1 MHVRFAACTLLAL
14 MLLLITPA
22 PFEAATSFPD
32 MDGRWFRYRE
42 AVEYLQE
49 KGIVGG
55 YEDGTFKPTQTINRA
70 ELLKLIFA
78 GKSKVT
84 PSQRR
89 CFSDVNPDA
98 WYAPYVCTAK
108 QRGIVSGYPDGTF
121 RGEETVNFAEAV
133 KMVLHA
139 YGHQVT
145 EGEGKQWYKPYTEAI
160 AAEDILPQH
169 SYLPWQPL
177 TRERAADLLW
187 RVLKHDQERFI
198 PRLSAGCG
206 RAKPVAPTSV
216 TVRGQERSFLITVPA
231 SYVPH
236 DPMPLVVAFHGR
248 TNSNEQVRK
257 YMGLDRELGKSIIAY
272 PAALKTTNGSFSW
285 ANPGDKA
292 QEIRDIAFFDA
303 IVEKLAE
310 DYCID
315 MDRIVVVGHSL
326 GAWMANTVACVRG
339 DVVRASAT
347 VGGDSVITTCNGP
360 AAAMIMHNPKDNLAP
375 FSGAQRVLA
384 LRLETNVCGES
395 KPSEP
400 GPSNLQ
406 CKGYSGCTGKNDIW
420 WCPHTVDTEYDGTY
434 YPHVWPKDAA
444 KELAGFLRQLY
455 SDDDAIRR

>member
-42 AVEYLQE
+42 AVEYLRKQ
-49 KGIVGG
+49 GIVGG

-406 CKGYSGCTGKNDIW
+406 CKGYSGCTGNNDIW

>member
-1 MHVRFAACTLLAL
+1 MRLSALAL
-14 MLLLITPA
+14 VALLVLPPA
-22 PFEAATSFPD
+22 TAAGANTAFTD
-32 MDGRWFRYRE
+32 MSGRWFRYRE
-42 AVEYLQE
+42 AVEYLQK

-89 CFSDVNPDA
+89 CFSDVNPDV

-121 RGEETVNFAEAV
+121 RGEEPVNFAEAI

-139 YGHQVT
+139 YGHEVS
-145 EGEGKQWYKPYTEAI
+145 EGKGKLWYKPYTEAI
-160 AAEDILPQH
+160 AAEDILPEH

-187 RVLKHDQERFI
+187 RVLKHDEERFL

-206 RAKPVAPTSV
+206 RAKPAPPTSV
-216 TVRGQERSFLITVPA
+216 SVNGQERTFLLNIPA
-231 SYVPH
+231 TYVSH

-257 YMGLDRELGKSIIAY
+257 YMRLDREFAGSIIAY
-272 PAALKTTNGSFSW
+272 PAALKNANGSYSW
-285 ANPGDKA
+285 TNPGDKA

-303 IVEKLAE
+303 IVEKLA
-310 DYCID
+310 DSYCID
-315 MDRIVVVGHSL
+315 LDRIVVVGHSL

-347 VGGDSVITTCNGP
+347 VGGDSVITACNGP

-375 FSGAQRVLA
+375 FSGAERVLA
-384 LRLETNVCGES
+384 LRLETNVCSES

-400 GPSNLQ
+400 GPSNLA
-406 CKGYSGCTGKNDIW
+406 CKGYSGCTGNNDIW
-420 WCPHTVDTEYDGTY
+420 WCPHSVDTEYNGDY
-434 YPHVWPKDAA
+434 YPHVWPSDAA
-444 KELAGFLRQLY
+444 KEIAGFLRQLY
-455 SDDDAIRR
+455 ADDDALRR